1 MFGTSPPR
9 APGVTEIGA
18 VSAHFLEEVGMR
30 DAIKGKAHEIKGKI
44 TGDKSEELKGKAE
57 QAADK
62 AKRTGRDIRD
72 DVGQEADRA
81 KHEGEMERDQVE
93 RNRQDESQGTSR

>member
-1 MFGTSPPR
+1 MFGTGPPR

-18 VSAHFLEEVGMR
+18 VSAHFLKEGGMR
-30 DAIKGKAHEIKGKI
+30 DAIKGKAREIKGKV

-62 AKRTGRDIRD
+62 VKRTGRDIRD
-72 DVGQEADRA
+72 DVSHEADKA
-81 KHEGEMERDQVE
+81 KPEGEMERDQAE
-93 RNRQDESQGTSR
+93 RNPEDESQRRSW